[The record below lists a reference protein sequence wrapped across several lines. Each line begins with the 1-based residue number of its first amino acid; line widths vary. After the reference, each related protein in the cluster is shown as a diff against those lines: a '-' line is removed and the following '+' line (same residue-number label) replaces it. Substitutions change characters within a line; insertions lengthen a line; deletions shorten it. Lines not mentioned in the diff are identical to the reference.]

1 MRQLKD
7 VLILWGSM
15 LASMG
20 LVSLLLRISPFNQ
33 LSATLITG
41 LQESLLLGIVLLFN
55 AAWFQQPLH
64 YRNVPISWP
73 QFKPV
78 LPTLLVTAFITSL
91 ALLSARQ
98 WSTTF
103 AALSV
108 AVLISLFEETSF
120 RGLLFQ
126 LCRSTWGV
134 LPGALLSSVF
144 FSLTHLL
151 NLNHQTLTA
160 TLLQLAFT
168 FVLGLLLCLV
178 TVQTKSLFWGIV
190 IHTANDFFSTMAP
203 TIQLPGITTTA
214 QFQIFEIIIIIILIA
229 PLSVTIHGQ
238 VDQPHH

>member
-1 MRQLKD
+1 MRQLKS

-20 LVSLLLRISPFNQ
+20 LVSLFLRVPLFNQ

-41 LQESLLLGIVLLFN
+41 LQEVLLLGIVLLFN
-55 AAWFQQPLH
+55 ATWFQQPLH

-78 LPTLLVTAFITSL
+78 LPTLLVTAFIASL
-91 ALLSARQ
+91 ALLSTRQ

-103 AALSV
+103 TALSI

-126 LCRSTWGV
+126 LCQSTWGV
-134 LPGALLSSVF
+134 LPGALLSSGC

-151 NLNHQTLTA
+151 NLSHQTLTA

-168 FVLGLLLCLV
+168 FVLGLLLCFI
-178 TVQTKSLFWGIV
+178 TVQTKSLFWAII

-229 PLSVTIHGQ
+229 PLCVTIRGQ
-238 VDQPHH
+238 VDHSHH

>member
-1 MRQLKD
+1 MRQLKS
-7 VLILWGSM
+7 VLILWGGI

-20 LVSLLLRISPFNQ
+20 FVSLLLRVPPFNQ
-33 LSATLITG
+33 LSATLTPG
-41 LQESLLLGIVLLFN
+41 LQESLLLGIVLVFN

-64 YRNVPISWP
+64 YRNVPISWT

-78 LPTLLVTAFITSL
+78 LPTLLVTAFIASL
-91 ALLSARQ
+91 ALLSTRQ

-108 AVLISLFEETSF
+108 AVLISLFEETCF

-134 LPGALLSSVF
+134 LPGALLSSVL

-151 NLNHQTLTA
+151 NLSHQTLTA

-178 TVQTKSLFWGIV
+178 TVQTKSLFWAII

-214 QFQIFEIIIIIILIA
+214 QFQIFEIIIMIILIV
-229 PLSVTIHGQ
+229 PLSVTIRGRADH
-238 VDQPHH
+238 PHH

>member
-1 MRQLKD
+1 MRQLKS
-7 VLILWGSM
+7 VLILWGGI

-20 LVSLLLRISPFNQ
+20 LVSLFLRVPPFNQ
-33 LSATLITG
+33 LSAPLTTG

-64 YRNVPISWP
+64 YRNIPISWI

-78 LPTLLVTAFITSL
+78 LPTLLVTALIASL
-91 ALLSARQ
+91 ALLSTRQ

-103 AALSV
+103 AALIV
-108 AVLISLFEETSF
+108 AILISLFEETSF

-134 LPGALLSSVF
+134 FPGALLSSVF

-151 NLNHQTLTA
+151 NLSHQILTI
-160 TLLQLAFT
+160 TLLQLVFT
-168 FVLGLLLCLV
+168 FVLGLV
-178 TVQTKSLFWGIV
+178 TVQTKSLFWAII

-229 PLSVTIHGQ
+229 PLSITIRGQ
-238 VDQPHH
+238 VDHPHH